1 MTTWI
6 VIKVSI
12 IQKKNTYTY
21 TRARAQR
28 HTEETHRERGTN
40 HRRGRVGGGGGGG
53 RKGSVSRGISNAV
66 INRKSKRVKRAGRE
80 IKSDGR
86 TACIVHGCISA
97 PWKPARHNCE
107 LRWSRTGIYLF
118 AAARSLFMTKMHQR
132 PVSAPPPPCSRPSS
146 IDDAPIFYRNFRKP
160 RTSRYPRPAIPPPPS
175 FFGTVVDLGRI
186 GFEDF
191 YPQFGLLER
200 EEGYFN

>member
-12 IQKKNTYTY
+12 IQKKNTNTY
-21 TRARAQR
+21 AHSDRR
-28 HTEETHRERGTN
+28 HTHTHTQRKRHKSSAGE
-40 HRRGRVGGGGGGG
+40 GGGGGGG

-97 PWKPARHNCE
+97 P
-107 LRWSRTGIYLF
+107 
-118 AAARSLFMTKMHQR
+118 
-132 PVSAPPPPCSRPSS
+132 
-146 IDDAPIFYRNFRKP
+146 
-160 RTSRYPRPAIPPPPS
+160 
-175 FFGTVVDLGRI
+175 
-186 GFEDF
+186 
-191 YPQFGLLER
+191 
-200 EEGYFN
+200 

>member
-1 MTTWI
+1 M
-6 VIKVSI
+6 
-12 IQKKNTYTY
+12 
-21 TRARAQR
+21 
-28 HTEETHRERGTN
+28 G
-40 HRRGRVGGGGGGG
+40 GRGGGGGG

-132 PVSAPPPPCSRPSS
+132 PVSAPPPHPTLVFPAIEYRWRADILSEFSKTVEATRLAIPSS
-146 IDDAPIFYRNFRKP
+146 
-160 RTSRYPRPAIPPPPS
+160 PPSPLLPFS
-175 FFGTVVDLGRI
+175 FFGTIVRSWIRRFFLEFDDCWNG
-186 GFEDF
+186 GFWESRVF
-191 YPQFGLLER
+191 
-200 EEGYFN
+200 YFN

>member
-12 IQKKNTYTY
+12 IQKKNTNTHAHSD
-21 TRARAQR
+21 RR
-28 HTEETHRERGTN
+28 HTHIQRERGTN
-40 HRRGRVGGGGGGG
+40 HRRGRVGEGGGGGG

-97 PWKPARHNCE
+97 P
-107 LRWSRTGIYLF
+107 
-118 AAARSLFMTKMHQR
+118 
-132 PVSAPPPPCSRPSS
+132 
-146 IDDAPIFYRNFRKP
+146 
-160 RTSRYPRPAIPPPPS
+160 
-175 FFGTVVDLGRI
+175 
-186 GFEDF
+186 
-191 YPQFGLLER
+191 
-200 EEGYFN
+200 

>member
-12 IQKKNTYTY
+12 IQKKNTNTY
-21 TRARAQR
+21 AHSDRR
-28 HTEETHRERGTN
+28 HTHAHTERKRHKSSAGE
-40 HRRGRVGGGGGGG
+40 GGGGGGG

-97 PWKPARHNCE
+97 P
-107 LRWSRTGIYLF
+107 
-118 AAARSLFMTKMHQR
+118 
-132 PVSAPPPPCSRPSS
+132 
-146 IDDAPIFYRNFRKP
+146 
-160 RTSRYPRPAIPPPPS
+160 
-175 FFGTVVDLGRI
+175 
-186 GFEDF
+186 
-191 YPQFGLLER
+191 
-200 EEGYFN
+200 